1 VQPCDEP
8 LTALRVRPILA
19 GKRPPTEAIIT
30 RLFRSTLFVPGNR
43 PERFEKAANSG
54 ADLIAIDLEDAVPPE
69 AKDEARGIVMDS
81 LAAPYSGAARRFIR
95 INSPK
100 TDAGLRDLVAL
111 IDSPTAPDGILIPMV
126 GSADEVRWVD
136 GLLAGHPDLELIAVI
151 ETTEG
156 LDNAH
161 DIAGASP
168 RLCGVGFGS
177 ADFTAETGGTMEWD
191 PLLYPRSRIA
201 AACARHKVIAIDG
214 VWLNMADEDGLIE
227 ETQGIKAIGFR
238 GKIAIHPKQIPG
250 IHKGFAPSE
259 KEVAFAKKVVA
270 AFEAAGG
277 AATQADGQMI
287 DLPLYESAQRTLAA
301 TEE

>member
-1 VQPCDEP
+1 M
-8 LTALRVRPILA
+8 
-19 GKRPPTEAIIT
+19 
-30 RLFRSTLFVPGNR
+30 FVPGNR
-43 PERFEKAANSG
+43 PERFEKAAKSG

-69 AKDEARGIVMDS
+69 NKDEARGIVMDH
-81 LAAPYSGAARRFIR
+81 LQQPYNGAARQFVR

-111 IDSPTAPDGILIPMV
+111 IDSPKAPDGILIPMI
-126 GSADEVRWVD
+126 GTPEEVRWVD
-136 GLLAGHPDLELIAVI
+136 DLLAGHSDIELIAVI

-156 LDNAH
+156 LDNAY

-201 AACARHKVIAIDG
+201 AACARHQVVAIDG
-214 VWLNMADEDGLIE
+214 VWLDMGDEDGLVD
-227 ETQGIKAIGFR
+227 ETRGIRALGYR

-250 IHKGFAPSE
+250 IHRGFAPSE
-259 KEVAFAKKVVA
+259 KEIAFAKKVVT

-277 AATQADGQMI
+277 AATKADGQMI
-287 DLPLYESAQRTLAA
+287 DLPLYETAQQTLAA
-301 TEE
+301 IQE

>member
-8 LTALRVRPILA
+8 LTALRVRPILTA
-19 GKRPPTEAIIT
+19 KRRPREATIT
-30 RLFRSTLFVPGNR
+30 HLFRSTLFVPGNR

-69 AKDEARGIVMDS
+69 NKDEARGIVMDH
-81 LAAPYSGAARRFIR
+81 LKAPYSGAARRFIR

-111 IDSPTAPDGILIPMV
+111 IDSPVAPDGLLIPMV
-126 GSADEVRWVD
+126 GGADEVRWVD
-136 GLLAGHPDLELIAVI
+136 GLLTGHPDL
-151 ETTEG
+151 G
-156 LDNAH
+156 LDNAY

-214 VWLNMADEDGLIE
+214 VWLNMGDEEGLIE

-259 KEVAFAKKVVA
+259 NEVAFAKKVVA

-287 DLPLYESAQRTLAA
+287 DLPLYESAQQTLAA
-301 TEE
+301 AEV